1 MIKAGTKL
9 GKWTVSDS
17 EKWNA
22 FLRKGIIFKEEKEVK
37 SYIRHN
43 IAINGDEWP
52 KDIPRVSINDKFGQ
66 FFGHSCDS
74 NLSKYVALALNYR
87 RHL

>member
-22 FLRKGIIFKEEKEVK
+22 FLQKDRIFKEEKEIK
-37 SYIRHN
+37 NYIRHN
-43 IAINGDEWP
+43 LAENDEWP
-52 KDIPRVSINDKFGQ
+52 KDIPRVSRNDKFGQ

>member
-9 GKWTVSDS
+9 GKWTISDP

-22 FLRKGIIFKEEKEVK
+22 FLRKDIIFKEEREVE
-37 SYIRHN
+37 SYIMHN
-43 IAINGDEWP
+43 IVVIGDTWP
-52 KDIPRVSINDKFGQ
+52 KDIPCVSKNDKFAQ

-74 NLSKYVALALNYR
+74 NLSKHVAIALNYR
-87 RHL
+87 GHL